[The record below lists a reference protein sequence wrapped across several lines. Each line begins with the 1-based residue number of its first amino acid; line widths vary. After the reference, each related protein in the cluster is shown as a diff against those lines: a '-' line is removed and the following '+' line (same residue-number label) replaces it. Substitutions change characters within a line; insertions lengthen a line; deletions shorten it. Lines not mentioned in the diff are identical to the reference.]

1 MVRRLLL
8 AAAIAVH
15 AAAPAAVVNAQH
27 KPLGG
32 SNWTASLRV
41 ENDGAPH
48 ETRTKST
55 RPPD

>member
-1 MVRRLLL
+1 MLLL